1 VCCELFSICAR
12 AAWVLGPSMRFR
24 FSASGFLRRLRFYLP
39 PILSSP
45 RAAVRFPSVAAA
57 RLALVQTVS
66 SSDLRFSFRSWPRAL
81 VFAQSHR
88 SAPTLIFPSVSQLG
102 SVPRFGFG
110 ATAREFLRCVSLPR
124 FNFFPAAEPRIGFLR
139 DVFFGS
145 LVSALS
151 CFGNS
156 PDPPARAGTRWI
168 PFQRQERAHQ
178 LGLRSDFA
186 RCLRSFFP
194 PAS

>member
-45 RAAVRFPSVAAA
+45 RATVRFPSVAAA

-66 SSDLRFSFRSWPRAL
+66 SSDLRFSFRPRAL

-145 LVSALS
+145 LVSELS